1 MVMHDA
7 SDSKATA
14 GLAGRVYTTGD
25 HAASF
30 EAPESPSGAGGND
43 HVHHAAHVPRAR
55 AARGQQIRCL
65 REALQ
70 VDSVVGTSAELY
82 LEVRHHQ
89 GMKANAVGVRVRET
103 CEREVVLRFTYRLGG
118 RNPVRDLFLAWS
130 MVPRRARGDARP
142 RLDPPKA
149 RAV

>member
-30 EAPESPSGAGGND
+30 EARESPSGAGGID

-55 AARGQQIRCL
+55 AAHGQQL
-65 REALQ
+65 RSLRKALQ

-82 LEVRHHQ
+82 LPVRHHQ

-103 CEREVVLRFTYRLGG
+103 CEREVVLRETCHVGDDS
-118 RNPVRDLFLAWS
+118 PVPCGALVGLWS
-130 MVPRRARGDARP
+130 VCWAGMVCG
-142 RLDPPKA
+142 L
-149 RAV
+149 VC

>member
-1 MVMHDA
+1 MHDA

-89 GMKANAVGVRVRET
+89 GMKANAVGVRVRDV
-103 CEREVVLRFTYRLGG
+103 CERKVFLRFSFRLGG
-118 RNPVRDLFLAWS
+118 HTPVGS
-130 MVPRRARGDARP
+130 TPVCSTE
-142 RLDPPKA
+142 
-149 RAV
+149 

>member
-1 MVMHDA
+1 MHDA

-14 GLAGRVYTTGD
+14 GLAGRVYTTGH

-82 LEVRHHQ
+82 LGVRHHH
-89 GMKANAVGVRVRET
+89 GLKAYAVGVRVRESWD
-103 CEREVVLRFTYRLGG
+103 RKVVLRFVHGTFGPALYETG
-118 RNPVRDLFLAWS
+118 
-130 MVPRRARGDARP
+130 
-142 RLDPPKA
+142 
-149 RAV
+149 